1 VLKTTQWTLVF
12 RAAREDRAS
21 QRPALGQLIEKY
33 WQPLYFHARRQG
45 MSPQDAED
53 ATQAFLAKILEGDFL
68 ESADPARG
76 RFRSYLL
83 TSWKRFLIDRARAE
97 GRIYRGG
104 DRSIVSLSGER
115 GEEAWKK
122 WSSTSSSE
130 TDPDRAFDEEWAR
143 SLLRNAIEQLRTEY
157 AASHRLPIFD
167 ALLPFL
173 TRPADAETYASLS
186 KQLAVSTGAAKVAL
200 HRLRQR
206 FAQTLRKLV
215 QETIDDSNEL
225 ESEIQA
231 LLTCVQKGLS

>member
-1 VLKTTQWTLVF
+1 MLTTTHWTLVF

-45 MSPQDAED
+45 LSPQDAED
-53 ATQAFLAKILEGDFL
+53 ATQAFMAKILEGDFL

-83 TSWKRFLIDRARAE
+83 TSWKRFLIDRARAL
-97 GRIYRGG
+97 GRIQRGG
-104 DRSIVSLSGER
+104 DRSIVSLSWER
-115 GEEAWKK
+115 GEEAWKQ
-122 WSSTSSSE
+122 WSSTASAE
-130 TDPDRAFDEEWAR
+130 TDPDRVFHEEWAR
-143 SLLRNAIEQLRTEY
+143 SLLRNSIDQLRTEY
-157 AASHRLPIFD
+157 AASHRLPIFE

-173 TRPADAETYASLS
+173 TRPADTETYANLS
-186 KQLAVSTGAAKVAL
+186 KKLAVSAGAAKVAL

-215 QETIDDSNEL
+215 QETIDDPKEL
-225 ESEIQA
+225 ESELQT
-231 LLTCVQKGLS
+231 LLTCVQRGLP